1 MSTVSFSGDFVSMCN
16 KGDLIKDLETLYS
29 AKPVSAREAF
39 RIQKELSRRVV
50 QTPDPKRIHTIAGA
64 DIAICVKE
72 KKLVCG
78 MILFSYPELEEI
90 ERVWTVSD
98 EVFPYIPG
106 LLGFREAPCVIKTF
120 GELSEPCDII
130 MIDGHGLAHP
140 RGFGLACH
148 VGVLLDILAVGVAKK
163 CLYGDFSEP
172 GFKKGERTLMR
183 GRDGKVVGAALRT
196 RDGVKPVFVSVGNR
210 TDLDT
215 SVAVA
220 LECSRGLRIPEP
232 TRLADKYVGLL
243 KKEVCR

>member
-1 MSTVSFSGDFVSMCN
+1 MQH
-16 KGDLIKDLETLYS
+16 KGDLIKDLEMLYS
-29 AKPVSAREAF
+29 GKPRSIKEAF
-39 RIQKELSRRVV
+39 RIQKELSRRVL

-98 EVFPYIPG
+98 EVFSYIPG
-106 LLGFREAPCVIKTF
+106 LLGFREAPCLISTF
-120 GELSEPCDII
+120 GKLRERCDMI

-148 VGVLLDILAVGVAKK
+148 VGVLLDIPAMGVAKK
-163 CLYGDFSEP
+163 CLYGTFSEP
-172 GFKKGERTLMR
+172 GLKKGERTLMR
-183 GRDGKVVGAALRT
+183 GKDGEVVGAALRT
-196 RDGVKPVFVSVGNR
+196 RDGVKPVFVSIGNR
-210 TDLDT
+210 VDLDT
-215 SVAVA
+215 SVMIA

-243 KKEVCR
+243 KKDVCG

>member
-1 MSTVSFSGDFVSMCN
+1 M
-16 KGDLIKDLETLYS
+16 IKDIEKLYS
-29 AKPVSAREAF
+29 VDPPSAKEAF
-39 RIQKELSRRVV
+39 RIQKELSLRVV
-50 QTPDPKRIHTIAGA
+50 RTSSAKRIRTIAGV

-78 MILFSYPELEEI
+78 IILFSYPDLEEI

-106 LLGFREAPCVIKTF
+106 LLGFREAPCVISTF
-120 GELSEPCDII
+120 GKLCERCDMI

-148 VGVLLDILAVGVAKK
+148 VGVLLDIPAIGVAKK
-163 CLYGDFSEP
+163 CLYGTFSEP
-172 GFKKGERTLMR
+172 GLKKGERTLMR
-183 GRDGKVVGAALRT
+183 GKDGEVVGAALRT
-196 RDGVKPVFVSVGNR
+196 RDGVKPVFVSIGNR
-210 TDLDT
+210 ADLDT
-215 SVAVA
+215 SVMMA

-243 KKEVCR
+243 KKDVCG

>member
-1 MSTVSFSGDFVSMCN
+1 MSPAS
-16 KGDLIKDLETLYS
+16 DLIKDLEVLYS
-29 AKPVSAREAF
+29 GEPPPVKEAF
-39 RIQKELSRRVV
+39 RIQKELSLRVV
-50 QTPDPKRIHTIAGA
+50 KTSGAQRIRTIAGA

-78 MILFSYPELEEI
+78 IILFSYPDLEEI

-106 LLGFREAPCVIKTF
+106 LLGFREAPCVISTF
-120 GELSEPCDII
+120 GKLRERCDMI

-148 VGVLLDILAVGVAKK
+148 VGVLLDIPAIGVAKK
-163 CLYGDFSEP
+163 CLYGTFAKP
-172 GFKKGERTLMR
+172 GLKKGERSLMM
-183 GRDGKVVGAALRT
+183 GKDREIVGAALRT

-215 SVAVA
+215 AVMIA

-243 KKEVCR
+243 KKQACG

>member
-1 MSTVSFSGDFVSMCN
+1 MHHKS
-16 KGDLIKDLETLYS
+16 DLIKDLEMLYS
-29 AKPVSAREAF
+29 GKPPPVREAL
-39 RIQKELSRRVV
+39 RIQRELSQRVV
-50 QTPDPKRIHTIAGA
+50 QTPDPKPISTIAGA

-78 MILFSYPELEEI
+78 IILFSYPELEEI
-90 ERVWTVSD
+90 ERAWTVSD

-106 LLGFREAPCVIKTF
+106 LLGFREAPCIIRTF
-120 GELSEPCDII
+120 GELSERCDMI

-148 VGVLLDILAVGVAKK
+148 VGVLLDIPAMGVAKK
-163 CLYGDFSEP
+163 CLYGTFSEP
-172 GFKKGERTLMR
+172 GLKKGERTLIR
-183 GRDGKVVGAALRT
+183 GKDGEVIGAALRT
-196 RDGVKPVFVSVGNR
+196 RDGVKPVFVSIGNR

-215 SVAVA
+215 SVMIA

-243 KKEVCR
+243 KKEVCG

>member
-1 MSTVSFSGDFVSMCN
+1 MHHKDG
-16 KGDLIKDLETLYS
+16 LIKDLEILYS
-29 AKPVSAREAF
+29 AKPTPVRGAS
-39 RIQKELSRRVV
+39 RIQKELSRRVL

-98 EVFPYIPG
+98 EAFPYVPG
-106 LLGFREAPCVIKTF
+106 LLGFREAPCIIKTF
-120 GELSEPCDII
+120 GKLRECCDMI

-148 VGVLLDILAVGVAKK
+148 VGVLLDIPAMGVAKK
-163 CLYGDFSEP
+163 CLYGTFSEP
-172 GFKKGERTLMR
+172 GFNRGERTLIR
-183 GRDGKVVGAALRT
+183 GKDGEVVGAALRT
-196 RDGVKPVFVSVGNR
+196 RDGVKPVFVSIGNR

-215 SVAVA
+215 SVAIA

-243 KKEVCR
+243 KKDVCG

>member
-1 MSTVSFSGDFVSMCN
+1 MKWISHICYPIAMSSAS
-16 KGDLIKDLETLYS
+16 DLIKDLDLLYS
-29 AKPVSAREAF
+29 AEPSPIKEAF
-39 RIQKELSRRVV
+39 RIQKELSQRVV
-50 QTPDPKRIHTIAGA
+50 KTSDTKGIRTIAGA

-90 ERVWTVSD
+90 ERAWTVSD

-120 GELSEPCDII
+120 VKLRECCDMI

-148 VGVLLDILAVGVAKK
+148 VGVLLDIPAIGVAKK
-163 CLYGDFSEP
+163 CLYGTFSEP
-172 GFKKGERTLMR
+172 GLNKGERTLIR
-183 GRDGKVVGAALRT
+183 GKDGEVVGVALRT

-215 SVAVA
+215 SVTIA

-243 KKEVCR
+243 KKEVCG

>member
-1 MSTVSFSGDFVSMCN
+1 MHH
-16 KGDLIKDLETLYS
+16 KGDLIKDLEILYS
-29 AKPVSAREAF
+29 AKPTPVREAF
-39 RIQKELSRRVV
+39 RIQKRLSQMVV
-50 QTPDPKRIHTIAGA
+50 KTPDLKPIHTIAGA

-120 GELSEPCDII
+120 GKLRESCDMI

-148 VGVLLDILAVGVAKK
+148 VGVLLDIPAMGVAKK
-163 CLYGDFSEP
+163 CLYGTFSEP
-172 GFKKGERTLMR
+172 GLKKGERTLMR
-183 GRDGKVVGAALRT
+183 GKDGEVIGAALRT
-196 RDGVKPVFVSVGNR
+196 RDGVKPVFVSIGNR
-210 TDLDT
+210 ADLDT
-215 SVAVA
+215 SVMMA

-243 KKEVCR
+243 KKDVCG

>member
-1 MSTVSFSGDFVSMCN
+1 MHRKGDF
-16 KGDLIKDLETLYS
+16 IKDLRVLYS
-29 AKPVSAREAF
+29 EEPPPIKEAF
-39 RIQKELSRRVV
+39 RIQKELSQRVV
-50 QTPDPKRIHTIAGA
+50 RTAGPRPISTIAGA

-78 MILFSYPELEEI
+78 IILFSYPDLEEI

-98 EVFPYIPG
+98 EAFPYVPG

-120 GELSEPCDII
+120 SELRERCDMI

-148 VGVLLDILAVGVAKK
+148 VGVLLDIPAIGVAKK
-163 CLYGDFSEP
+163 CLYGTFVEP
-172 GFKKGERTLMR
+172 GLKKGERELIR
-183 GRDGKVVGAALRT
+183 GRDCEVVGAALRT
-196 RDGVKPVFVSVGNR
+196 RDGVKPVFVSIGNR

-215 SVAVA
+215 AVMIT

-232 TRLADKYVGLL
+232 TRLADKYVASL
-243 KKEVCR
+243 KKDVCG

>member
-1 MSTVSFSGDFVSMCN
+1 MHHKD
-16 KGDLIKDLETLYS
+16 DLIKDLEILYS
-29 AKPVSAREAF
+29 AKPVPVGEAF
-39 RIQKELSRRVV
+39 RVQKELSRRVV
-50 QTPDPKRIHTIAGA
+50 RTPGPKRVHTIAGA

-98 EVFPYIPG
+98 EIFPYIPG
-106 LLGFREAPCVIKTF
+106 LLGFREAPCVINTF
-120 GELSEPCDII
+120 GKLRERCDMI

-148 VGVLLDILAVGVAKK
+148 VGVLLDIPAMGVAKK
-163 CLYGDFSEP
+163 SLYGTFNEP
-172 GFKKGERTLMR
+172 GLDKGERTLIR
-183 GRDGKVVGAALRT
+183 GKDGEVVGVALRT

-210 TDLDT
+210 TDLNT
-215 SVAVA
+215 SVAIA

-232 TRLADKYVGLL
+232 TRLADKYVASL
-243 KKEVCR
+243 KRDVCG

>member
-1 MSTVSFSGDFVSMCN
+1 MQH
-16 KGDLIKDLETLYS
+16 KGELIKDLEMLYS
-29 AKPVSAREAF
+29 GKPPSIKEAF
-39 RIQKELSRRVV
+39 RIQRELSQRVV

-78 MILFSYPELEEI
+78 MILLSYPELEEI

-98 EVFPYIPG
+98 EVFSYVPG
-106 LLGFREAPCVIKTF
+106 LLGFREAPCVMRTF
-120 GELSEPCDII
+120 GKLSECCDMI
-130 MIDGHGLAHP
+130 MMDGHGLAHP

-148 VGVLLDILAVGVAKK
+148 VGVLLDIPAMGVAKK
-163 CLYGDFSEP
+163 CLYGTFSEP
-172 GFKKGERTLMR
+172 GLKKGERTLMR
-183 GRDGKVVGAALRT
+183 GKDGEVIGAALRT
-196 RDGVKPVFVSVGNR
+196 RDGVKPVFVSIGNR

-215 SVAVA
+215 SLAIA

-243 KKEVCR
+243 KKEVCG

>member
-1 MSTVSFSGDFVSMCN
+1 MHHKS
-16 KGDLIKDLETLYS
+16 DLIKDLEILYS
-29 AKPVSAREAF
+29 AKPASAGEAF
-39 RIQKELSRRVV
+39 RIQKELSQRVV
-50 QTPDPKRIHTIAGA
+50 QTPAPKPISTIAGA

-72 KKLVCG
+72 RKLVCG
-78 MILFSYPELEEI
+78 IILFSYPDLEEI

-106 LLGFREAPCVIKTF
+106 LLGFREAPCIIRTF
-120 GELSEPCDII
+120 GELSEHCDMI

-148 VGVLLDILAVGVAKK
+148 VGVLLDIPAMGVAKK
-163 CLYGDFSEP
+163 CLYGTFSEP
-172 GFKKGERTLMR
+172 GLNKGERTLIR
-183 GRDGKVVGAALRT
+183 GKDGEVIGAALRT
-196 RDGVKPVFVSVGNR
+196 RDGVKPVFVSIGNR

-215 SVAVA
+215 SVAIA

-243 KKEVCR
+243 KKEVCG

>member
-1 MSTVSFSGDFVSMCN
+1 MHH
-16 KGDLIKDLETLYS
+16 KGDLIKDLEILYS
-29 AKPVSAREAF
+29 AKPTPVREAF
-39 RIQKELSRRVV
+39 RIQKRLSQRVV
-50 QTPDPKRIHTIAGA
+50 KTPDLKPIHTIAGA

-120 GELSEPCDII
+120 GKLRESCDMI

-148 VGVLLDILAVGVAKK
+148 VGVLLDIPAMGVAKK
-163 CLYGDFSEP
+163 CLYGTFSEP
-172 GFKKGERTLMR
+172 GLKKGERTLMR
-183 GRDGKVVGAALRT
+183 GKDGEVIGTALRT
-196 RDGVKPVFVSVGNR
+196 RDGVKPVFVSIGNR
-210 TDLDT
+210 ADLDT
-215 SVAVA
+215 SVMMA

-243 KKEVCR
+243 KKDVCG

>member
-1 MSTVSFSGDFVSMCN
+1 MCH
-16 KGDLIKDLETLYS
+16 KGDLIKDLEMLYS
-29 AKPVSAREAF
+29 AKPTSVREAF
-39 RIQKELSRRVV
+39 RIQRDLSRRVL
-50 QTPDPKRIHTIAGA
+50 QTPGPKRIHTIAGA

-106 LLGFREAPCVIKTF
+106 LLGFREAPCVINTF
-120 GELSEPCDII
+120 GKLRERCDMI
-130 MIDGHGLAHP
+130 MMDGHGLAHP
-140 RGFGLACH
+140 RRFGLACH
-148 VGVLLDILAVGVAKK
+148 VGVLLDIPAMGVAKK
-163 CLYGDFSEP
+163 CLYGTFGEP
-172 GFKKGERTLMR
+172 GLNKGGRTLIR
-183 GRDGKVVGAALRT
+183 GKDGEVLGAALRT

-210 TDLDT
+210 VDLDT
-215 SVAVA
+215 SVAIA

-243 KKEVCR
+243 KKEVCG

>member
-1 MSTVSFSGDFVSMCN
+1 MHH
-16 KGDLIKDLETLYS
+16 KGDLIKDLEILYS
-29 AKPVSAREAF
+29 AKPTPVGEAF
-39 RIQKELSRRVV
+39 RIQNELSRRVV
-50 QTPDPKRIHTIAGA
+50 QNPDPKPIHTIAGA

-98 EVFPYIPG
+98 EVFPYVPG

-120 GELSEPCDII
+120 GKLRKRCDII

-148 VGVLLDILAVGVAKK
+148 VGVLLDIPAIGVAKR
-163 CLYGDFSEP
+163 CLYGTFSEP
-172 GFKKGERTLMR
+172 GLNKGERTLMR
-183 GRDGKVVGAALRT
+183 GKNGEVVGAALRT
-196 RDGVKPVFVSVGNR
+196 RDSVKPVFVSIGNR
-210 TDLDT
+210 TDLDM
-215 SVAVA
+215 AVMIA

-232 TRLADKYVGLL
+232 TRLADKYVASL
-243 KKEVCR
+243 KKDLCV

>member
-1 MSTVSFSGDFVSMCN
+1 MSPAS
-16 KGDLIKDLETLYS
+16 DLIKDLEVLYS
-29 AKPVSAREAF
+29 GEPPPVKEAL
-39 RIQKELSRRVV
+39 RIQKELSLRVV
-50 QTPDPKRIHTIAGA
+50 KTSGAQRIRTIAGA

-78 MILFSYPELEEI
+78 IILFSYPDLEEI

-106 LLGFREAPCVIKTF
+106 LLGFREAPCVISTF
-120 GELSEPCDII
+120 GKLRERCDMI
-130 MIDGHGLAHP
+130 MVDGHGLAHP

-148 VGVLLDILAVGVAKK
+148 VGVLLDIPAIGVAKK
-163 CLYGDFSEP
+163 SLYGTFSEP
-172 GFKKGERTLMR
+172 GLEKGERALIR
-183 GRDGKVVGAALRT
+183 GKNREIVGAALRT
-196 RDGVKPVFVSVGNR
+196 RDGVKPVFVSIGNR

-215 SVAVA
+215 AVMIA

-243 KKEVCR
+243 KKQVCG